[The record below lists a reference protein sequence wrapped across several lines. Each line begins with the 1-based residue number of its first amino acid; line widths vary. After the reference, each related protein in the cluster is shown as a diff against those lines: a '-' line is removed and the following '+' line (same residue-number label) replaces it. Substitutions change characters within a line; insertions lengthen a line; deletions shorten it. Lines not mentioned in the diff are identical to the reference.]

1 MVGSGRYTLVR
12 YLGARF
18 FLALRFGAHFTMPR
32 LPRHVIHVIHV
43 ILNIRFRGRKIS

>member
-1 MVGSGRYTLVR
+1 MLVR

-32 LPRHVIHVIHV
+32 HV